1 MNQDFLTFP
10 KVDDKGI
17 GNGLGVNPFPVKK
30 HLKGWVR
37 VQRLQD
43 LYQHVGDSRASE
55 TRLLTNVT
63 NLLSKCGVFPTTLVC
78 DSC

>member
-37 VQRLQD
+37 VQ
-43 LYQHVGDSRASE
+43 
-55 TRLLTNVT
+55 
-63 NLLSKCGVFPTTLVC
+63 
-78 DSC
+78 